1 MYTFKWSYRY
11 VDNNI
16 TGRKARRY
24 RLICEERAS
33 SYARISSY
41 VASFLSNEDDYL
53 IYALYEEL
61 YEHRKFPEGC
71 KKVKDKKSFLETVIR
86 LEFL

>member
-16 TGRKARRY
+16 AGRKVRRY
-24 RLICEERAS
+24 KLIYEERAS
-33 SYARISSY
+33 SYARISPY
-41 VASFLSNEDDYL
+41 VVTFLSNEDDYL
-53 IYALYEEL
+53 IYALYGEF

-71 KKVKDKKSFLETVIR
+71 KKAEDKKSFLETLIR